1 VASPLG
7 KSRLALAAVVLLAA
21 AGVAVWL
28 MQPDPR
34 LLEARRLQERIASA
48 ETRRLSAAEQL
59 ELRGQLYAALEHL
72 SPSQQRL
79 LQKDRRR
86 LLLEQI
92 ERYNAL
98 PPAEQQTYL
107 DEEIDRLRAIRAIR
121 DERAKTAGE
130 RPTDKQNRRRTPA
143 VGGGNGGGGNG
154 GGAGG
159 PAGTGSSDLEQA
171 LKKELD
177 SSTPEQRALVSQ
189 YCKQIIDRWKAQGRL
204 RADFPDDLN
213 ALLALMQ

>member
-21 AGVAVWL
+21 VGVAVWL
-28 MQPDPR
+28 MPPDPR

-48 ETRRLSAAEQL
+48 ETRRLPAAEQL

-72 SPSQQRL
+72 SPSQQRS

-92 ERYNAL
+92 ERFNAL

-107 DEEIDRLRAIRAIR
+107 DEEIDRLRAIRE
-121 DERAKTAGE
+121 ERAKIAGE
-130 RPTDKQNRRRTPA
+130 RPTDKKNRRRTPA
-143 VGGGNGGGGNG
+143 AGGDGGGGNG

-159 PAGTGSSDLEQA
+159 SPAGTGGSSDLEQA
-171 LKKELD
+171 LKRELD